1 MRQELGHALYQHDA
15 ACRVIARLIK
25 ERDDARAALS
35 EACPGTIAYVPPVRQ
50 SGATAPPAPTFVQVP
65 STSNM
70 DGASLSDDVLV
81 EMDTTAK
88 ALQKGRK
95 KRLFQ
100 DGCATPQ
107 QLSKYTLR
115 TSQLLQ
121 PAGVVR
127 MDVHASSPFIATG
140 GTDGALV
147 LSEYSSGSVTVLS
160 RIRAHEQAVTSVKL
174 HPSRCAARA
183 RAPSLHLLS
192 PNYVSP
198 NSCSSIARP
207 PGLAAATHLTVNSGT
222 YPRPRVLLRALR
234 SPLVIST
241 ATDGTARVFNRSSC
255 ALAVELR
262 AHTAAITACSLHAT
276 GAYVA
281 TASADHSW
289 AFHELERGICLLR
302 HQDTSAPAYTC
313 AGFHPDGLIFAT
325 GLGHI
330 VRVWDMKSRAILTT
344 FEGHS
349 QPLTCLA
356 FSENGYYLATG
367 AADATV
373 KLWDLR
379 KLQSFHTIEPDSAS
393 MAVSDVAFDHSGQ
406 VLAVARGSVSLFET
420 KAWATLAVH
429 EEHPAPASAVGFGQ
443 CAAFFASASEDGV
456 LRLYGSH

>member
-1 MRQELGHALYQHDA
+1 MMTLFQDEWDGLILETYALKQQVDTMRQELGHALYQHDA

-174 HPSRCAARA
+174 HPSR
-183 RAPSLHLLS
+183 
-192 PNYVSP
+192 
-198 NSCSSIARP
+198 
-207 PGLAAATHLTVNSGT
+207 
-222 YPRPRVLLRALR
+222 
-234 SPLVIST
+234 PLVIST

-289 AFHELERGICLLR
+289 AFHELERGMCLLR

-325 GLGHI
+325 GLGNI

>member
-1 MRQELGHALYQHDA
+1 M
-15 ACRVIARLIK
+15 
-25 ERDDARAALS
+25 
-35 EACPGTIAYVPPVRQ
+35 
-50 SGATAPPAPTFVQVP
+50 F
-65 STSNM
+65 
-70 DGASLSDDVLV
+70 
-81 EMDTTAK
+81 
-88 ALQKGRK
+88 
-95 KRLFQ
+95 
-100 DGCATPQ
+100 
-107 QLSKYTLR
+107 
-115 TSQLLQ
+115 
-121 PAGVVR
+121 
-127 MDVHASSPFIATG
+127 
-140 GTDGALV
+140 
-147 LSEYSSGSVTVLS
+147 
-160 RIRAHEQAVTSVKL
+160 
-174 HPSRCAARA
+174 
-183 RAPSLHLLS
+183 
-192 PNYVSP
+192 
-198 NSCSSIARP
+198 
-207 PGLAAATHLTVNSGT
+207 
-222 YPRPRVLLRALR
+222 LRALR
-234 SPLVIST
+234 SPLVISS

-289 AFHELERGICLLR
+289 AFHELERGMCLLR

-325 GLGHI
+325 GLGNI

-420 KAWATLAVH
+420 KAWAPLAVH

>member
-183 RAPSLHLLS
+183 RALTSSLKPKLCEPKLLF
-192 PNYVSP
+192 
-198 NSCSSIARP
+198 
-207 PGLAAATHLTVNSGT
+207 VN
-222 YPRPRVLLRALR
+222 
-234 SPLVIST
+234 
-241 ATDGTARVFNRSSC
+241 C
-255 ALAVELR
+255 
-262 AHTAAITACSLHAT
+262 
-276 GAYVA
+276 
-281 TASADHSW
+281 
-289 AFHELERGICLLR
+289 
-302 HQDTSAPAYTC
+302 APAWARC
-313 AGFHPDGLIFAT
+313 SDPPHG
-325 GLGHI
+325 
-330 VRVWDMKSRAILTT
+330 
-344 FEGHS
+344 
-349 QPLTCLA
+349 Q
-356 FSENGYYLATG
+356 
-367 AADATV
+367 
-373 KLWDLR
+373 LR
-379 KLQSFHTIEPDSAS
+379 NLPTS
-393 MAVSDVAFDHSGQ
+393 M
-406 VLAVARGSVSLFET
+406 R
-420 KAWATLAVH
+420 
-429 EEHPAPASAVGFGQ
+429 APAR
-443 CAAFFASASEDGV
+443 AAQPARHLHS
-456 LRLYGSH
+456 Y